1 MLKLAFLLVNWW
13 TIPHHIFPPL
23 PRTFVTG
30 ALTRC
35 LGGMEEMCQASYRR
49 FRVND
54 WWLDSG
60 NVPMVN
66 DLRKKNIRKDEDT
79 TIKMMRIYHDL
90 TTSKWIFGTIEV
102 ISILAPAK
110 VHGGP
115 ENWVPFSMILVLDTA
130 QLSGL
135 KMCCLVASTCS
146 PLTNQWF
153 WLIASKRRKTSY
165 SSNMFK
171 SLVKYVINPFWCTAF
186 EPSPSDGWLLAANSK
201 STTNIRVSRIAQTQ
215 IQHVHFGEGSFMV
228 KQ

>member
-1 MLKLAFLLVNWW
+1 MFKLAFLW
-13 TIPHHIFPPL
+13 TIPHHIFPPR
-23 PRTFVTG
+23 RTFVTG

-66 DLRKKNIRKDEDT
+66 DLRKKIRKDEDT

-110 VHGGP
+110 VHRGP
-115 ENWVPFSMILVLDTA
+115 ENWVPFR
-130 QLSGL
+130 
-135 KMCCLVASTCS
+135 
-146 PLTNQWF
+146 WF
-153 WLIASKRRKTSY
+153 
-165 SSNMFK
+165 
-171 SLVKYVINPFWCTAF
+171 
-186 EPSPSDGWLLAANSK
+186 
-201 STTNIRVSRIAQTQ
+201 
-215 IQHVHFGEGSFMV
+215 
-228 KQ
+228 